1 MNVITKM
8 SLLCSLAGLAA
19 LYVGAVQ
26 VRPSVTAISRLDND
40 FLGLKVIISGR
51 VVDLRQSNGHMFLT
65 LKDESGGLISV
76 PIFSGI
82 RSQLSSS
89 IELLDIVQVT
99 GVVKEYNGEL
109 EVLPET
115 ASDIV
120 IVHSPCASVS
130 GISEDNLGELV
141 KVRGVVAERE
151 IVGRGNIIL
160 TLHEDGGE
168 LPVFVPASMAGNSNF
183 PEVHV
188 GYTVQT
194 TGWLQLYDNE
204 LELRLKD
211 ASSIE
216 VIEAA

>member
-1 MNVITKM
+1 MNIITKL
-8 SLLCSLAGLAA
+8 SLLCSLAGIAA

-26 VRPSVTAISRLDND
+26 VRPSVTAISKLDND
-40 FLGLKVIISGR
+40 FLGLKVIISGQ
-51 VVDLRQSNGHMFLT
+51 VVDLRQSNGHVFLM

-89 IELLDIVQVT
+89 IELLDIVQAT

-109 EVLPET
+109 EVLPEA

-120 IVHSPCASVS
+120 IVHSPCVSVS
-130 GISEDNLGELV
+130 GIGEDSLGELV

-160 TLHEDGGE
+160 TLQEDGGE

-188 GYTVQT
+188 GYTVQA

-216 VIEAA
+216 VVEAA

>member
-1 MNVITKM
+1 MNILTKM
-8 SLLCSLAGLAA
+8 SLLCSLAGIAA

-26 VRPSVTAISRLDND
+26 VRPSVTAISKLDND
-40 FLGLKVIISGR
+40 FLGLKVVISGQ
-51 VVDLRQSNGHMFLT
+51 VVDLRQSNGHMFLK

-76 PIFSGI
+76 PIFSSI
-82 RSQLSSS
+82 RSQLSEYV
-89 IELLDIVQVT
+89 ELLDTLQVT

-109 EVLPET
+109 EVLPEK

-130 GISEDNLGELV
+130 AITEDNLGEMV

-151 IVGRGNIIL
+151 IVGRGNLIL
-160 TLHEDGGE
+160 TLREDGGE
-168 LPVFVPASMAGNSNF
+168 LSVFVPASMAGNSNF

-188 GYTVQT
+188 GYTVQAA
-194 TGWLQLYDNE
+194 GWLQLYDNE

-211 ASSIE
+211 TSSIE
-216 VIEAA
+216 VVEAA